1 MANSKSAKPVKK
13 PLPTVVKR
21 PAGKVGLPMDAHVK
35 TTLEKLKR
43 LGTLRTRESLSRYGI
58 TGPTAE
64 TAFGVSV
71 GEVRAV
77 GKEITKRNGGP
88 NHELALALWETGNY
102 EAQLLAA
109 FVGDPERVTS
119 AQMDRWCKDF
129 DNWGVCDTVCF
140 HLFDRSPHA
149 MAKVT
154 KWATEKGEF
163 QKRAAFALL
172 ASAALHNKHEPDDV
186 FLKTL
191 PLIEAA
197 SNDERNFVKKGVLW
211 ALRGVGSRTTK
222 RKAAAIKLA
231 EKLGKSS
238 DATARWI
245 GKTAIREMTKA

>member
-1 MANSKSAKPVKK
+1 MANSRSAKPVRKALPK
-13 PLPTVVKR
+13 PEKRSVGNGALPIAAQVR
-21 PAGKVGLPMDAHVK
+21 A
-35 TTLEKLKR
+35 TLDQLKR
-43 LGTLRTRESLSRYGI
+43 LGTFRTRESLSRYGI

-71 GEVRAV
+71 GEIRAV

-109 FVGDPERVTS
+109 FVGDPVRVTP

-149 MAKVT
+149 MTKVT

-172 ASAALHNKHEPDDV
+172 ASAALHNKQEPDDV
-186 FLKTL
+186 FVKTL

-245 GKTAIREMTKA
+245 GKTAIREMNKA